1 MKRHSKFAISLMC
14 LVIGAPMLRA
24 QDKDKD
30 QPQPARRLSSWTS
43 DKREYQ
49 VGDVITVLVSEATL
63 ATATKSQSGSD
74 QQTRKNGVGIHPPT
88 IGTTALPSLDAD
100 MSMDKN
106 ASSKQSGDAQRN
118 VNFKGNITVRV
129 VAVDK
134 TGLLQIKGNKIVDVD
149 KNKQTLNLA
158 GWVRPEDVSPSNLVI
173 SERVA
178 DVQLTYACPAT
189 SGRSRWSLGRLLNV
203 FAMTLRSLDSDTRAD
218 RGARATRPLHA
229 QEMIRLRDLTI
240 EDGALSAYGRPRGRL
255 DGSGDGPAAA
265 SWRHDGELDRQLA
278 ASLWRD
284 DSRRGDENP

>member
-14 LVIGAPMLRA
+14 LVIGAPMLLA
-24 QDKDKD
+24 QDNKD
-30 QPQPARRLSSWTS
+30 QQPTRRLASWTS

-74 QQTRKNGVGIHPPT
+74 QQTRKNGVGIHPPL
-88 IGTTALPSLDAD
+88 IGTTALPSIDAD

-134 TGLLQIKGNKIVDVD
+134 TGLLQIKGNKVVDVD

-158 GWVRPEDVSPSNLVI
+158 GWVRPEDVSNDNLVI
-173 SERVA
+173 SERIA
-178 DVQLTYACPAT
+178 DAQLTYAL
-189 SGRSRWSLGRLLNV
+189 SGDLGKTRGGIIGRLLNV
-203 FAMTLRSLDSDTRAD
+203 FW
-218 RGARATRPLHA
+218 P
-229 QEMIRLRDLTI
+229 
-240 EDGALSAYGRPRGRL
+240 
-255 DGSGDGPAAA
+255 
-265 SWRHDGELDRQLA
+265 
-278 ASLWRD
+278 
-284 DSRRGDENP
+284 